1 MFGLTKEIIVSVHLS
16 ETERRTFPM
25 TVDSEVKNM
34 SLEELEKH
42 LIALMKTEEIFVE
55 EEITLFGYNK
65 EEALTE
71 SPFTNFNYEG
81 YLSKIG
87 KKPCLIVE
95 AQEKFN
101 EKKSD

>member
-25 TVDSEVKNM
+25 TINNKVKNM
-34 SLEELEKH
+34 NLEKLEKH
-42 LIALMKTEEIFVE
+42 LIALMKTEKIFVE
-55 EEITLFGYNK
+55 EEITLFGNK

-71 SPFTNFNYEG
+71 SPFANFNYEG
-81 YLSKIG
+81 YLSTLG
-87 KKPCLIVE
+87 ETPCLIVE

>member
-1 MFGLTKEIIVSVHLS
+1 MSS
-16 ETERRTFPM
+16 TERRTFPM
-25 TVDSEVKNM
+25 AVDSEVKSM

-42 LIALMKTEEIFVE
+42 LIALMEAEEIFVE
-55 EEITLFGYNK
+55 EEITLFGNK

-71 SPFTNFNYEG
+71 SPFANFNYEG

-101 EKKSD
+101 EKKI